1 MTTPNTCPECGI
13 VQTTKIDAWF
23 LTKAKRCNPC
33 HKKWLALPEN
43 DPEYKKY
50 IVEVRKSLRFVVYA
64 KTEEEAKEKAL
75 ETDDWDDV
83 DIEEVKK

>member
-1 MTTPNTCPECGI
+1 MTIINTCPECN
-13 VQTTKIDAWF
+13 VEQKTQIDIWF
-23 LTKAKRCNPC
+23 LNKAKRCNTC

-50 IVEVRKSLRFVVYA
+50 IVETRKSLRFVVYA
-64 KTEEEAKEKAL
+64 KTEEEAKERAL

-83 DIEEVKK
+83 NIEEVKK